1 MTDSPSRPLP
11 RVESKAEPEVAWNLV
26 ALAAGARAVAELAA
40 ISSYGY
46 VRDELYYLACA
57 DHPAAGYVDQPPLS
71 ILFLTAWKSAFG
83 DSLVALRIPPLL
95 LGVSVIVM
103 TALLAHRL
111 GGGRAAQGLA
121 AGAAAC
127 APIWLGMS
135 RYYSMNA
142 FDIFFWTLAAL
153 LLAELLNMDPGRGA
167 TRLWLFLGAVLGLG
181 LENKISVLWL
191 GFGIFAGLLVTPARR
206 WLKTPGP
213 WLAGGIAGALFLPH
227 VLWQVSNG
235 WPTLE
240 FMRNATQGK
249 YKAFPL
255 PSFLKEELLHFN
267 LVAAPLWV
275 AGLVWLLASRGGRRF
290 RALGIV
296 WAATFVVLVVNG
308 NAKPEYLSP
317 AFAPLLAAGGVSF
330 ERLLHR
336 GRSVWPAAVYA
347 GTLVLNAALVAPFA
361 LPLLPVPRYL
371 AYAKALGV
379 APSTSENKVIGPL
392 PQHYADMFGWPEM
405 AETIA
410 GVWQTLPETDRA
422 KTAVYVYNYGEAA
435 AVDFFGKRL
444 GLPPAICPHNN
455 YFLWGA
461 RGQKPEIFLVYGGPR
476 EGPLRVFSSVEA
488 GAVFTHPW
496 VMPYE
501 NGRTVWVCRGLKVP
515 FAEIWPGE
523 KNFS

>member
-1 MTDSPSRPLP
+1 MTDSPGRPLP
-11 RVESKAEPEVAWNLV
+11 KVAWNLV
-26 ALAAGARAVAELAA
+26 ALAVCARAFAELAA
-40 ISSYGY
+40 ITSYGY
-46 VRDELYYLACA
+46 FRDELYYLACA

-71 ILFLTAWKSAFG
+71 ILFLSAWRAVFG

-95 LGVSVIVM
+95 LGASVIVLI
-103 TALLAHRL
+103 ALLARRL
-111 GGGRAAQGLA
+111 GGGRVAQGLA
-121 AGAAAC
+121 ACAAAC

-135 RYYSMNA
+135 RYYSMNS
-142 FDIFFWTLAAL
+142 FDIFFWALAAL
-153 LLAELLNMDPGRGA
+153 LLAEILDLDPGRGA
-167 TRLWLFLGAVLGLG
+167 MRLWLLLGVVLGLG

-191 GFGIFAGLLVTPARR
+191 GFGLFAGLVLTPARY
-206 WLKTPGP
+206 WLKTSEP
-213 WLAGGIAGALFLPH
+213 WLAGGIAGLLFLPH
-227 VLWQVSNG
+227 VLWQAANS

-267 LVAAPLWV
+267 LVAAPLWI
-275 AGLVWLLASRGGRRF
+275 AGLVWLLASRDGRRF
-290 RALGIV
+290 RALGLV
-296 WAATFVVLVVNG
+296 WAATFAILVVNG

-317 AFAPLLAAGGVSF
+317 AFAPLLAAGGVAF

-336 GRSVWPAAVYA
+336 GRSVWPAGVYA
-347 GTLVLNAALVAPFA
+347 GALVLNTALVAPFV
-361 LPLLPVPRYL
+361 LPLLSVPRYL

-379 APSTSENKVIGPL
+379 KPSTSEKKEIGPL

-410 GVWQTLPETDRA
+410 SVWRTLPEADRA
-422 KTAVYVYNYGEAA
+422 KTAVYVTNYGEAA
-435 AVDFFGKRL
+435 AVDFFGKKL

-461 RGQKPEIFLVYGGPR
+461 REQRPEIFLVFGGAR
-476 EGPLRVFSSVEA
+476 EGHARIFESVEP

-501 NGRTVWVCRGLKVP
+501 SGRTVWVCRGLKIP
-515 FAEIWPGE
+515 FDQIWPGE
-523 KNFS
+523 RNFS